1 MRDEAGPAGVTE
13 APAGAALFDHRTI
26 DWSRVVRAV
35 YQVRQHYRYTYT
47 GPVHDLRQR
56 LVMIPSDTHG
66 DQQLLSFDFD
76 VRGATGS
83 AVTWDTDSFGNR
95 AGLVRIDCVE
105 RAVDFEVRY
114 RVERDCRPPA
124 PSPNWPEDSRFL
136 APTALTAPDSRLAA
150 AAHQIAGVETCAR
163 ARADRA
169 FEWASAALTYGFGA
183 TGVQT
188 PAAHAYQLGQGVC
201 QDYSH
206 ILLCVL
212 RLLEIPARYVSGHLL
227 GEGAPHAWVEARVP
241 DLGAETGYRV
251 VAYDPTNRRRAGLNY
266 ITVAVGRDYA
276 DVSPTSGVFS
286 GPAVGRLSWSK
297 QAAILAIDY
306 HPAATAGDLA

>member
-1 MRDEAGPAGVTE
+1 MRDEAGPAGVQE

-26 DWSRVVRAV
+26 DWSRAVRAV

-56 LVMIPSDTHG
+56 LVMIPIDTHG
-66 DQQLLSFDFD
+66 DQHLLSFDLD
-76 VRGATGS
+76 VRGATNPTE
-83 AVTWDTDSFGNR
+83 TWETDSFGNR
-95 AGLVRIDCVE
+95 VGRITIDRVE

-114 RVERDCRPPA
+114 RVERDGRPPV
-124 PSPNWPEDSRFL
+124 PSPAWHQVDRFL
-136 APTALTAPDSRLAA
+136 APTALTAPDSRLVA
-150 AAHQIAGVETCAR
+150 AAHQIAGVETSAL

-169 FEWASAALTYGFGA
+169 FEWASAALTYGFGT

-201 QDYSH
+201 QDFSH
-206 ILLCVL
+206 LLLCVL
-212 RLLEIPARYVSGHLL
+212 RLLKIPARYVSGHLL

-241 DLGAETGYRV
+241 DPAAETGYRV

-266 ITVAVGRDYA
+266 VTVAVGRDYA

-297 QAAILAIDY
+297 QADILAVEY
-306 HPAATAGDLA
+306 RETSAGGEVA